1 MTALEEI
8 LKKIK
13 AKITL
18 GLPLTERE
26 RLLCGRYMENRNDI
40 RQLV

>member
-8 LKKIK
+8 LQKIK

-26 RLLCGRYMENRNDI
+26 AAMWTLYGERNDI
-40 RQLV
+40 RKSV

>member
-1 MTALEEI
+1 MTVLEEI

-13 AKITL
+13 SKITL

-26 RLLCGRYMENRNDI
+26 AAMWALYGE
-40 RQLV
+40 QK

>member
-13 AKITL
+13 AKIIL
-18 GLPLTERE
+18 GIPLTERE
-26 RLLCGRYMENRNDI
+26 AAMWTLYGDRK
-40 RQLV
+40 